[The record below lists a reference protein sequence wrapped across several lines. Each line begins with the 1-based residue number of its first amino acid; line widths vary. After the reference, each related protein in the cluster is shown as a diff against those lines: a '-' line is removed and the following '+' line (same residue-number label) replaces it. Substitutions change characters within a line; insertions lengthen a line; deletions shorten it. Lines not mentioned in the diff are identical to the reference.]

1 MIIATSNAGAEDI
14 RQYIRQNVA
23 YEQFVKILMDLL
35 QKRNIFRPEFLNRF
49 DSVVVYRPLTTE
61 ELIKVVDIMI
71 GRVAKSLA
79 SRNIVLDVT
88 PAAKQKLAQLGYSP
102 EYGARQ
108 LGRTVQQKLEDPLA
122 EKLLRDEIVDNS
134 TVRIDVADISD

>member
-1 MIIATSNAGAEDI
+1 
-14 RQYIRQNVA
+14 
-23 YEQFVKILMDLL
+23 MDLL